1 MSVADPESD
10 AFYQAVAA
18 IDAGDVDRLQL
29 LLAAHPRLAS
39 DRLDGSPQ
47 WLRLQVGNAADGFF
61 SRPYLLWF
69 VAEDPVRHGRL
80 PPNVVGIIRVIVAAA
95 RKTNVAALQDQLDS
109 TLRLVCWSGVAADA
123 ALQLEMIDAL
133 VDAGASPARNPNNA
147 LVNGHI
153 AAAEL
158 LLSRGAIMT
167 LGAALCL
174 ERWDEAERL
183 NARATPQVRQFSLVL
198 AALNGKAAGVEWILA
213 RGASP
218 NEPSADL
225 YPHGTPLHH
234 AVCSGSLDT
243 VRVLIDGG
251 ADPQRLDSAWNG
263 TPLGWA
269 RYYEQNSDS
278 KRRSRYSE
286 IASYLS
292 DVSSL
297 RE

>member
-1 MSVADPESD
+1 MPVTDLESD
-10 AFYQAVAA
+10 AFHQAVTA

-29 LLAAHPRLAS
+29 LLAAHPRLVS
-39 DRLDGSPQ
+39 DRLDGSRE
-47 WLRLQVGNAADGFF
+47 WLRPQVGDAVDGFF

-69 VAEDPVRHGRL
+69 AAEDPVRNGRL
-80 PPNVVGIIRVIVAAA
+80 PPNVVEIIGVIIAAA
-95 RKTNVAALQDQLDS
+95 RKTNAATLQDQLDS
-109 TLRLVCWSGVAADA
+109 TLRLVCWSRVAADA
-123 ALQLEMIDAL
+123 GFQLDMIDAL

-153 AAAEL
+153 AAAEH

-174 ERWDEAERL
+174 DRWDEAERL
-183 NARATPQVRQFSLVL
+183 NAQATPEIRQFSLVL
-198 AALNGKAAGVEWILA
+198 ASLNGKAAGVEWILA

-243 VRVLIDGG
+243 VRVLVDAG
-251 ADPQRLDSAWNG
+251 ADPRRSDSAWNG

-269 RYYEQNSDS
+269 EYYEQNSDA
-278 KRRSRYSE
+278 KRKLRYAE
-286 IASYLS
+286 IGSYLR
-292 DVSSL
+292 L
-297 RE
+297 IT

>member
-1 MSVADPESD
+1 MSLAEPEED
-10 AFYQAVAA
+10 AFHQAVTA
-18 IDAGDVDRLQL
+18 IHTGDVERIQL
-29 LLAAHPRLAS
+29 LLAAHPRVVT
-39 DRLDGSPQ
+39 DRLDGSPE
-47 WLRLQVGNAADGFF
+47 WLRRHVGDAADGFF

-69 VAEDPVRHGRL
+69 VAEDPVRTGHL
-80 PPNVVGIIRVIVAAA
+80 PPNIGEIIRVIVDAA
-95 RKTNVAALQDQLDS
+95 RKTNVATLQEQLDS

-123 ALQLEMIDAL
+123 GLQLEMIDAL
-133 VDAGASPARNPNNA
+133 LDAGASPAKNPNNA

-153 AAAEL
+153 AAAEH
-158 LLSRGAIMT
+158 LLSRGAVMT

-183 NARATPQVRQFSLVL
+183 NAPATSEIRQFSLVL
-198 AALNGKAAGVEWILA
+198 ASLNGKAAAVEWILA

-225 YPHGTPLHH
+225 YGHGTPLHH

-243 VRVLIDGG
+243 VKVLVNAG
-251 ADPQRLDSAWNG
+251 ANLQRRDSAWNA

-269 RYYEQNSDS
+269 EYYEQNSDP
-278 KRRSRYSE
+278 KQRWRYSA
-286 IASYLS
+286 IASYLRDAATS
-292 DVSSL
+292 